1 MSPRPSATRT
11 LEHVLLALLDEKT
24 MHGCELY
31 QKWCEI
37 KVISL
42 IWNLKQPML
51 YAILAKLII
60 SRRCGKDNLMEMI
73 RIQKSACQ
81 T

>member
-1 MSPRPSATRT
+1 
-11 LEHVLLALLDEKT
+11 
-24 MHGCELY
+24 
-31 QKWCEI
+31 
-37 KVISL
+37 
-42 IWNLKQPML
+42 ML